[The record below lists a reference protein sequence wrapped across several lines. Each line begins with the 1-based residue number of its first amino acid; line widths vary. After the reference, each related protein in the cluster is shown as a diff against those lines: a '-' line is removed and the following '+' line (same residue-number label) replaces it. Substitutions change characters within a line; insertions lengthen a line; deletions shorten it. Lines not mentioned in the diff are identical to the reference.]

1 MRIGSKL
8 VIGVASVVVLSAMAS
23 GFAMDGLMR
32 VSALTTEMYDKPLLS
47 ISFARNALT
56 NFIRADREI
65 NQFLVTA
72 DPAERAER
80 QALAI
85 ELEDE
90 IQDDLTVVRERV
102 TDTETREVVDETL
115 ALLSQWHD
123 LTARLFA
130 SDLNKAPIRDALTAD
145 KQALLGEVEESL
157 SLLVEFTTEQGF
169 NFRESADAAANRTF
183 IIQIGGA
190 GLVFILGVFIAVMI
204 GRYLGRPLNNISSRM
219 TTLSQGNY
227 DDAIPYQDNTD
238 EIGHMARAIDVFRGN
253 ALEIQRLQDE
263 QTKAEALSH
272 EQKREA
278 RERIA
283 AEFEATVRQVA
294 SAISNA
300 AMQMQ
305 ETAGDLNETA
315 KKTSQQSKTVAS
327 AAEQATTNAQSA
339 ASEAEG
345 LTTSIREVGNRA
357 TASADVTSDAV
368 TAARDISEKVAGL
381 DEAVGKIGDV
391 VALIDDIASQT
402 NLLALNATIEAARA
416 GEAGKGFAVVAG
428 EVKNLANQTAS
439 STEEIGNLI
448 AVIQKQTE
456 DTVAAILGINSTIES
471 VDENASAIALSGERQ
486 AEATGEISRHVRHAA
501 DGTREVG
508 DGMNEVAQA
517 VGRTDEM
524 TTEVLNAADGL
535 VRHSADL
542 DNEIVQFLQ
551 KIRAV

>member
-8 VIGVASVVVLSAMAS
+8 VIGVASVVVLSALAS

-32 VSALTTEMYDKPLLS
+32 VSALTAEMYDKPLLS

-56 NFIRADREI
+56 NFIRADREVSQI
-65 NQFLVTA
+65 LVTTDA
-72 DPAERAER
+72 ATREER
-80 QALAI
+80 QALAL
-85 ELEDE
+85 ELEGE
-90 IQDDLTVVRERV
+90 TREDLSVVRERV
-102 TDTETREVVDETL
+102 TDSETREVVDETL
-115 ALLSQWHD
+115 ALLDQWHA
-123 LTARLFA
+123 LTERLF
-130 SDLNKAPIRDALTAD
+130 SSELDNAPIREALAAD
-145 KQALLGEVEESL
+145 KQALLESL

-183 IIQIGGA
+183 TIQIGGA
-190 GLVFILGVFIAVMI
+190 ALVFTLGVFIAVMI
-204 GRYLGRPLNNISSRM
+204 GRYLGRPLNVISSRM
-219 TTLSQGNY
+219 TSLSNGNY
-227 DDAIPYQDNTD
+227 DEAIPYQDNTD
-238 EIGHMARAIDVFRGN
+238 EIGHMARAIDVFREN
-253 ALEIQRLQDE
+253 ALEIKRLEDE
-263 QTKAEALSH
+263 QTSAQALAR

-283 AEFEATVRQVA
+283 TEFEATIRQVA

-300 AMQMQ
+300 ATQMRN
-305 ETAGDLNETA
+305 TAGDLNETA
-315 KKTSQQSKTVAS
+315 KKTSQQSISVAS

-345 LTTSIREVGNRA
+345 LTTSIREVGDR
-357 TASADVTSDAV
+357 ASASVHETGGAV

-381 DEAVGKIGDV
+381 DAAVGKIGDV
-391 VALIDDIASQT
+391 VALIDEIASQT

-439 STEEIGNLI
+439 STGEIGSLI

-456 DTVAAILGINSTIES
+456 DTVAAIHGINTTIES

-501 DGTREVG
+501 DSTREVG

-524 TTEVLNAADGL
+524 TTDVLTAADGL

-542 DNEIVQFLQ
+542 DSEIVQFLQ